1 MLAACGAALTETV
14 PTPTATVVPDI
25 TVCAEGCDFTSIQ
38 AAIDAATVAPGAV
51 IGVQDAVHTEAGI
64 LIHKPVTIQG
74 QGADR
79 TIVQAHAVLDEATD
93 RVFSVARGITVTLRA
108 MTIRHGNPRVSPE
121 AGGGILNE
129 GSLLI
134 EDSVITANSGSA
146 GGGIHSDGTL
156 TLINCTVSENIAR
169 GGGDSFYECSTG
181 GGIKDIEGTTT
192 LLNTAVIHN
201 SAEGKGGGIHVACKG
216 ILTLTNSTVSGNSTN
231 DDGGGIYLDGIGHL
245 IHTTISANIAKTGG
259 GIYVDGSPE
268 HNVIRGQL
276 NYTNTLIAGNAA
288 RMEKYGV
295 VDCKLGDHSSINAN
309 SYNFVGDES
318 CAPAFSGDPL
328 LAPLASDEGHSS
340 THALLPNSPAID
352 AVPLEYC
359 VLTTDQWG
367 LPRTDACDIG
377 AFEVQDQ

>member
-1 MLAACGAALTETV
+1 MLAACSATLPEIV
-14 PTPTATVVPDI
+14 PTPTATIVPDI
-25 TVCAEGCDFTSIQ
+25 TVCVEGCDFSTIQ
-38 AAIDAATVAPGAV
+38 AAIDAATVTPGAV
-51 IGVQDAVHTEAGI
+51 IGVQDAVHTESGI
-64 LIHKPVTIQG
+64 LVDKAVTIQG
-74 QGADR
+74 QGADH

-93 RVFSVARGITVTLRA
+93 RVFTVARGVTVTLRA
-108 MTIRHGNPRVSPE
+108 MTIRHGNPRKSPE
-121 AGGGILNE
+121 SGGGILNE

-146 GGGIHSDGTL
+146 GGGIHNDGTL
-156 TLINCTVSENIAR
+156 MLVNCTISENIAR

-181 GGIKDIEGTTT
+181 GGIKDMEGPVT
-192 LLNTAVIHN
+192 LLNSAVVNN

-216 ILTLTNSTVSGNSTN
+216 ILTLINSTVSGNSTN

-259 GIYVDGSPE
+259 GIYIDGSGE
-268 HNVIRGQL
+268 RNLIRGQL

-295 VDCKLGDHSSINAN
+295 ADCKLGDHSSINAN
-309 SYNFVGDES
+309 SYNLVGDGTCS
-318 CAPAFSGDPL
+318 PAFTGDPL
-328 LAPLASDEGHSS
+328 LAPLSSDEGRPS

-352 AVPLEYC
+352 AVPSEYC

-367 LPRTDACDIG
+367 LLRADSCDIG
-377 AFEVQDQ
+377 AFEVQEQ